1 MPSLDQER
9 ARLAHEDVSSFLNQ
23 PGDKKYAT
31 MVHKLPA
38 LLHAAG
44 LCQALHFIAS
54 RGDQDQQKLLDHLA
68 QQMKRVDRAI
78 ETRDSLLDAV
88 RKAELPMY
96 LRLTHEAHACAS
108 WYRRMVQG
116 VLKIE
121 AGAEDGPEARH
132 A

>member
-1 MPSLDQER
+1 MASLDQER
-9 ARLAHEDVSSFLNQ
+9 ARLAHEDVSKLAGQ
-23 PGDKKYAT
+23 PGKAKYAT

-44 LCQALHFIAS
+44 LCQALHFVAS
-54 RGDQDQQKLLDHLA
+54 RDDKDQQKLLDHLA
-68 QQMKRVDRAI
+68 LQMTRVDGTIRD
-78 ETRDSLLDAV
+78 RDSLLDAV

-116 VLKIE
+116 VLKVE
-121 AGAEDGPEARH
+121 MGEEDDGASNA
-132 A
+132 